1 MKPIRLFAFFAA
13 ATLLLPFCGLLPFA
27 DTAED
32 TFVMAVD
39 SVNGTRWADMIC
51 VYKDRPST
59 LQNEWGWN
67 IVVSAEG
74 IATEITMEDYANSTP
89 KAKRRYDFKE
99 SVLVTTADISLVFG
113 LFLTAGT
120 LIAPSVME
128 FELPEYTVTMISV
141 CTAIVLFACTIVSW
155 ALLRC
160 IADISRRTRLADD
173 ERSDK

>member
-1 MKPIRLFAFFAA
+1 MQNAENKAWLCRNCN
-13 ATLLLPFCGLLPFA
+13 TLVSSDLTTCPKCNA
-27 DTAED
+27 
-32 TFVMAVD
+32 M
-39 SVNGTRWADMIC
+39 
-51 VYKDRPST
+51 RPEETELEST
-59 LQNEWGWN
+59 TP
-67 IVVSAEG
+67 EG

-89 KAKRRYDFKE
+89 KTKRRYDFKE

-128 FELPEYTVTMISV
+128 FALPEYTVTMISV